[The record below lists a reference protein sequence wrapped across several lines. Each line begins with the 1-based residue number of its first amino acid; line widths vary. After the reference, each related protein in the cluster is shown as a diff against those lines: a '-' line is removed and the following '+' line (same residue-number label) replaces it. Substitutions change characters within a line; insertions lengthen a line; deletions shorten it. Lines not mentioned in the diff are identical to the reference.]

1 MENEYKIKFSLN
13 VDLININTII
23 LSIIMKT
30 IIIESIWAK
39 PHLETAGEIA
49 LEFKNKNKDIS
60 FSWIGS
66 DLFWHEWR
74 IPKFLKLFGSDPK
87 KKIDSFL
94 KIFKKK

>member
-23 LSIIMKT
+23 LSIIKMKT

-49 LEFKNKNKDIS
+49 LNLKNKNKDIS

-74 IPKFLKLFGSDPK
+74 IPKFLKFFGSDPK
-87 KKIDSFL
+87 KKN
-94 KIFKKK
+94 